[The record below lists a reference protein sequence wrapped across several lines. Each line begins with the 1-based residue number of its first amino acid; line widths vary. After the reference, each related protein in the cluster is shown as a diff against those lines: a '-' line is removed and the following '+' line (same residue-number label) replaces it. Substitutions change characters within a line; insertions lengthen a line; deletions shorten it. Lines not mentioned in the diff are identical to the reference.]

1 MEMGTD
7 FSLLAAWCDARASF
21 VPAPC
26 QPAALPARDYK
37 LLVVNLDN
45 TLLRSNKTLS
55 PAAVRLIAAASAK
68 GKQVVV
74 CSGRAASEALPHWG
88 TQPDGSPGLAAAGV
102 RHAILSFGCETWTM
116 GATPE
121 QSRATCRTLL
131 APRMVRCV
139 MDVLR
144 NRDLLVQA
152 VMDDGYFHASE
163 RMLPRAGEFYQNND
177 INPSVFRDTIA
188 HPSLYAYLEAH
199 LTQVERFFVFHRN
212 FTERMD
218 TMVRLRDQPVSLALL
233 HATQLHIDPMGTNK
247 ATGLVGMCH
256 ELGVSFDDVMAIGD
270 SPGDET
276 YLRMAGCSIA
286 MGNAVRHVQDWCDL
300 VVASNDDDGVAE
312 AVQKYFL

>member
-1 MEMGTD
+1 
-7 FSLLAAWCDARASF
+7 
-21 VPAPC
+21 V
-26 QPAALPARDYK
+26 RDYK

-74 CSGRAASEALPHWG
+74 CSGRAASEAFPYWG

-102 RHAILSFGCETWTM
+102 RHAILSFGCETWAM

-163 RMLPRAGEFYQNND
+163 RM
-177 INPSVFRDTIA
+177 
-188 HPSLYAYLEAH
+188 
-199 LTQVERFFVFHRN
+199 
-212 FTERMD
+212 D
-218 TMVRLRDQPVSLALL
+218 TMVRLRDQPGARAARSTCRLAFRRIKRG
-233 HATQLHIDPMGTNK
+233 HEKRAF
-247 ATGLVGMCH
+247 AGMC
-256 ELGVSFDDVMAIGD
+256 GSVT
-270 SPGDET
+270 SP
-276 YLRMAGCSIA
+276 SP
-286 MGNAVRHVQDWCDL
+286 AVPPRGR
-300 VVASNDDDGVAE
+300 ST
-312 AVQKYFL
+312 

>member
-1 MEMGTD
+1 MYD
-7 FSLLAAWCDARASF
+7 
-21 VPAPC
+21 
-26 QPAALPARDYK
+26 PARDYK

-45 TLLRSNKTLS
+45 TLLRSDKTLS
-55 PAAVRLIAAASAK
+55 PDAVRLIRAASEK

-74 CSGRAASEALPHWG
+74 CSGRAASEALPYWG

-102 RHAILSFGCETWTM
+102 RHAILSFGCEIWEM
-116 GATPE
+116 GATPAE
-121 QSRATCRTLL
+121 SHVHCRTLL
-131 APRMVRCV
+131 SPRMVRYV

-144 NRDLLVQA
+144 DRDLLVQA

-177 INPSVFRDTIA
+177 INPSVFRDTVA
-188 HPSLYAYLEAH
+188 HPSLYAYLKQH
-199 LTQVERFFVFHRN
+199 LDQVERFFVFHRDFN
-212 FTERMD
+212 ERMD

-233 HATQLHIDPMGTNK
+233 HATQLHINPLGTNK
-247 ATGLVGMCH
+247 ATGLVGLCH
-256 ELGVSFDDVMAIGD
+256 DLGISFDNVMALGD

-276 YLRMAGCSIA
+276 YLRIAGCSIA

-300 VVASNDDDGVAE
+300 VVADKDHDGAAE

>member
-1 MEMGTD
+1 MLVQALCQPRVSQPH
-7 FSLLAAWCDARASF
+7 FPRAARPALQTANHS
-21 VPAPC
+21 PAP
-26 QPAALPARDYK
+26 AACKIHASTQAPSAPRLPLMGQHMYDPARDYK

-163 RMLPRAGEFYQNND
+163 RM
-177 INPSVFRDTIA
+177 
-188 HPSLYAYLEAH
+188 
-199 LTQVERFFVFHRN
+199 
-212 FTERMD
+212 D
-218 TMVRLRDQPVSLALL
+218 TMVRLRSQPVSLALL

-247 ATGLVGMCH
+247 ATGLVGLCH
-256 ELGVSFDDVMAIGD
+256 QLGVSFDDVMALGD
-270 SPGDET
+270 SPGDQT

-300 VVASNDDDGVAE
+300 VVADADHDGAAE

>member
-21 VPAPC
+21 VPTPC
-26 QPAALPARDYK
+26 QPAALPAREYK

-74 CSGRAASEALPHWG
+74 CSGRAASEALPYWG

-102 RHAILSFGCETWTM
+102 RHAILSFGCETWAM

-163 RMLPRAGEFYQNND
+163 RM
-177 INPSVFRDTIA
+177 
-188 HPSLYAYLEAH
+188 
-199 LTQVERFFVFHRN
+199 
-212 FTERMD
+212 D
-218 TMVRLRDQPVSLALL
+218 TMVRLRDQPVSRAARSTRSLAFRR
-233 HATQLHIDPMGTNK
+233 IRRG
-247 ATGLVGMCH
+247 H
-256 ELGVSFDDVMAIGD
+256 EKLRISEAPRLQNRRYLELWWPGYPEFSEGPEYRSGSGEALDEVWSAVLGESCARKKISRSTKHLG
-270 SPGDET
+270 
-276 YLRMAGCSIA
+276 
-286 MGNAVRHVQDWCDL
+286 
-300 VVASNDDDGVAE
+300 
-312 AVQKYFL
+312 